1 MLHIKATENSP
12 YILKIRI
19 AEIVLI
25 RHISMFLLQ
34 SKPRGVAIRETAN
47 EKSHRKQYSSSLFYK
62 SIGIATNSRIHLGR

>member
-12 YILKIRI
+12 DILKIRI

-34 SKPRGVAIRETAN
+34 SKYRDVAIRETAN
-47 EKSHRKQYSSSLFYK
+47 DKSHRKQYSFSLFQ
-62 SIGIATNSRIHLGR
+62 